1 MLKVCDYLW
10 DHADLIDCTEYG
22 TAVKILLQHSQEHSW
37 KFQSR
42 AEALQTHFEG
52 SPDFGAENPIKQNFL
67 VLTITPPFLLSKDSV
82 NI

>member
-1 MLKVCDYLW
+1 VKVCNYLW

-42 AEALQTHFEG
+42 ADALQTHLEG
-52 SPDFGAENPIKQNFL
+52 SSDFGAENPIEIEDAHK
-67 VLTITPPFLLSKDSV
+67 LLWAHI
-82 NI
+82 NIPRTTHILG